1 MNLRERVLV
10 THRERIKTLA
20 ANRRAESIAL
30 IGSVARGEDTE
41 DSDYDFLVGFVEG
54 ASLFDLAG
62 LQLDLEDLLGRN
74 TDVVSRGAL
83 TACDQGML
91 EDAISL

>member
-1 MNLRERVLV
+1 M

-30 IGSVARGEDTE
+30 IGSVARGEGTE

-62 LQLDLEDLLGRN
+62 LQLDLEDLLGRS

-83 TACDQGML
+83 TAGDQGML